1 VRTVFFGTPDIAV
14 PALRALS
21 EITEIVGVVCQPD
34 RPKGRGLAMSEPP
47 VKKAAREIGLE
58 VHQPVKVRTGNLDEW
73 VRERKPDLGV
83 VLAYGRILPQ
93 AVLDA
98 PRLGFVNLHASLLPA
113 YRGAAPIQWALIR
126 GETETG
132 ISLMQMDAGLDTG
145 PVFLER
151 KIPILPE
158 DDAGTLSTRLADVA
172 ATVVR
177 EDVPRLWT
185 GELSAVPQAAEKAT
199 LAPPL
204 TKEDGRIDW
213 RLTGREI
220 RNLTRGL
227 NPRPG
232 AFTTLSG
239 KTVKILAVEP
249 SKAAPAGGVP
259 GTVVR
264 ADKGGAF
271 VATGDGAVELLVAQL
286 EGKKPT
292 RGRDLVNGRSIK
304 EGDLLGT

>member
-14 PALRALS
+14 PALRALA
-21 EITEIVGVVCQPD
+21 EVTEVVGVVCQPD
-34 RPKGRGLAMSEPP
+34 RPRGRGLELAEPA
-47 VKKAAREIGLE
+47 VKIAARELGLE
-58 VHQPVKVRTGNLDEW
+58 VHQPVKVKTGNLDEW
-73 VRERKPDLGV
+73 VRAQHADLGV

-113 YRGAAPIQWALIR
+113 YRGAAPIQWAIIR

-151 KIPILPE
+151 EIAILPDE
-158 DDAGTLSTRLADVA
+158 SAGALSARLAELA

-177 EDVPRLWT
+177 EEIPRLFR
-185 GELSAVPQAAEKAT
+185 GELTAVPQEAARAT

-204 TKEDGRIDW
+204 VKEHGRVDW

-220 RNLTRGL
+220 KNLTRGL

-239 KTVKILAVEP
+239 KTVKILTVEP
-249 SKAAPAGGVP
+249 SGAAPTGGTP

-264 ADKGGAF
+264 ADKSGVF
-271 VATGDGAVELLVAQL
+271 VATGDGAIELLVAQV
-286 EGKKPT
+286 EGKKPLS
-292 RGRDLVNGRSIK
+292 GRDLVNGRSLK
-304 EGDLLGT
+304 EGDMLGS

>member
-14 PALRALS
+14 PALHAL
-21 EITEIVGVVCQPD
+21 TEVTEVVGVVCQPD
-34 RPKGRGLAMSEPP
+34 RPKGRGLEVAEPA

-73 VRERKPDLGV
+73 VRQRNADLGV

-93 AVLDA
+93 ALLDA

-113 YRGAAPIQWALIR
+113 YRGAAPIQWAIIR
-126 GETETG
+126 GESETG
-132 ISLMQMDAGLDTG
+132 ISLMHMDAGLDTG

-151 KIPILPE
+151 KVPILPD
-158 DDAGTLSTRLADVA
+158 DDAGVLSARLADLA
-172 ATVVR
+172 AAVVR
-177 EDVPRLWT
+177 EDIPRLAR
-185 GELSAVPQAAEKAT
+185 GELSAVPQAAELAT

-220 RNLTRGL
+220 KNLTRGL

-239 KTVKILAVEP
+239 KNLKILSIEP
-249 SKAAPAGGVP
+249 SGAAPTGGAP

-264 ADKGGAF
+264 ADKSGAF
-271 VATGDGAVELLVAQL
+271 VATGDGAVELLIAQL
-286 EGKKPT
+286 EGKKPV
-292 RGRDLVNGRSIK
+292 RGRDLVNGRSIR
-304 EGDLLGT
+304 EGDLLGS